1 MTDFEGKIE
10 EKKQDVE
17 LKKQLRKKLPD
28 CERRINQYL
37 KEENR
42 EGLLQIFQE
51 KEFQNLAQLDNT
63 LAIFNVVLSIYHMET
78 EENIPGKIL
87 TGIHS
92 IQEAEE
98 RYLRLKFLMWRLEF
112 RNEKEELQ
120 IALRKYQVSVPFLKY
135 LVHTSSFEKANTAF
149 KLAMLLKEEGHFAQ
163 AFGMLNYVN
172 ELSPDEELT
181 YCEMADICLK
191 NHKYREASE
200 CLGRIQNPS
209 GILEAYA
216 QKWGI

>member
-63 LAIFNVVLSIYHMET
+63 LAIFNVVLSIYRT
-78 EENIPGKIL
+78 EIEEKASENIL
-87 TGIHS
+87 EAIHS

-98 RYLRLKFLMWRLEF
+98 YYLKLKFLMWHLEF
-112 RNEKEELQ
+112 QNEKESLMVF
-120 IALRKYQVSVPFLKY
+120 LRQHPVSVFFLKY
-135 LVHTSSFEKANTAF
+135 LIHTSSFEKANTAF
-149 KLAMLLKEEGHFAQ
+149 KLAMLLKEEGRFEQ
-163 AFGMLNYVN
+163 AFGMLYYVD
-172 ELSPDEELT
+172 ELSPGEESVYLR
-181 YCEMADICLK
+181 
-191 NHKYREASE
+191 N
-200 CLGRIQNPS
+200 GRYLYWKSAI
-209 GILEAYA
+209 
-216 QKWGI
+216 